1 MASSVAKRLGG
12 KVAII
17 TGGASGIGAATAKL
31 FFQHGAKVIIA
42 DIQDQLGVSLS
53 KSLANHY
60 PAAANNIHYTHCDV
74 TSEPHVE
81 NLVDFAV
88 SKFGNLDIMY
98 NNAGIIG
105 DHERLPAQD
114 SSTKDFKRVMD
125 VNLLGAFL
133 GAKHAARVMVPAK
146 RGGVILFTSSIVT
159 VVGGLAKPAYSASKH
174 AVVGIMRELCMELGE
189 HGIRVNCIAPGPVP
203 TEMMKE
209 HFKIEREVAE
219 ELLKSKAA
227 VLKDTVV
234 KEEDIAEAAVY
245 LSSDEGKVVSG
256 VNLVVDGGFIS
267 VNTTFAKLWNQ

>member
-31 FFQHGAKVIIA
+31 FLQNGAKVIIA
-42 DIQDQLGVSLS
+42 DIQDQLGISLS
-53 KSLANHY
+53 ESLAKHY
-60 PAAANNIHYTHCDV
+60 PAAANNIHYAHCDV
-74 TSEPHVE
+74 ASEPDVKD
-81 NLVDFAV
+81 LVDFTV

-98 NNAGIIG
+98 NNAGIYG
-105 DHERLPAQD
+105 DHERVPAQD

-133 GAKHAARVMVPAK
+133 GAKHAARVMVPTK
-146 RGGVILFTSSIVT
+146 RGGVILFTSSAAT
-159 VVGGLAKPAYSASKH
+159 VVGGFAKPAYSASKH
-174 AVVGIMRELCMELGE
+174 AVVGIMRELCMELGK

-209 HFKIEREVAE
+209 HFKFEREVAE
-219 ELLKSKAA
+219 EFLKSKT
-227 VLKDTVV
+227 VVKDTVV
-234 KEEDIAEAAVY
+234 KEEDIAAAAVY

-256 VNLVVDGGFIS
+256 VNLVVDGGLS
-267 VNTTFAKLWNQ
+267 STNTTFAKL